1 MGSMRYSF
9 VPKRLTA
16 KTLLIGTSP
25 VLLVLVVVLK
35 VVFTPA
41 YGVQLGNRALQLAS
55 SQAGATTDYR
65 LTFTLPT
72 TGTLGS
78 IAIEFCSN
86 DPFPN
91 TPCTP
96 PAGLDASAVVLADQ
110 TGATGFSVDPSSTA
124 NNIVLSRAAAVET
137 TIPVSYHFT
146 NVVNP
151 SSPGSYYARIQ
162 TYASTDAGGPASD
175 YGGLAFA
182 TTNAI
187 TISATV
193 PPYLIFCT
201 GVSIPGYNCANA
213 LGDYVDFGELSPVNA
228 RVGRSQFL
236 VATNAADGYGVSVN
250 GTSLTSGNNVIAAM
264 SANDVSRP
272 GLPQFGFNLRANS
285 TPANGS
291 DPSGPGTGQPLPNYN
306 QPNSYRFV
314 SGDSLVINPV
324 PDNVRLFTS
333 SYIANIPTI
342 QAPGVYVST
351 LTYVCLAL
359 F

>member
-1 MGSMRYSF
+1 MNYSF
-9 VPKRLTA
+9 VSKRLTV
-16 KTLLIGTSP
+16 KTILISVGLGLMLFI
-25 VLLVLVVVLK
+25 VLWQIL
-35 VVFTPA
+35 FTPA
-41 YGVQLGNRALQLAS
+41 YGVQLGARSMQLAS

-65 LTFTLPT
+65 MSFTLPT

-78 IAIEFCSN
+78 IAVEFCSN

-91 TPCTP
+91 TSCTA
-96 PAGLDASAVVLADQ
+96 PAGMDASAVVLTGQ
-110 TGATGFSVDPSSTA
+110 TGATGFSIDPGSTA
-124 NNIVLSRAAAVET
+124 NNIILTRPPAAET
-137 TIPVSYHFT
+137 TIPVTYDLS
-146 NVVNP
+146 NIVNP

-162 TYASTDAGGPASD
+162 TYVTSDASGPASD

-201 GVSIPGYNCANA
+201 GVSIPGNNCVNA
-213 LGDYVDFGELSPVNA
+213 SGNFVDFGELSPVNA
-228 RVGRSQFL
+228 RVGHSQFL
-236 VATNAADGYGVSVN
+236 VATNAVDGFGVTVS
-250 GTSLTSGNNVIAAM
+250 GSTLASGNNAIAAM
-264 SANDVSRP
+264 SVNDVSRP

-285 TPANGS
+285 TPANGN
-291 DPSGPGTGQPLPNYN
+291 DPAGPGTGQPLPNYN

-314 SGDSLVINPV
+314 SGDSLVINPA
-324 PDNVRLFTS
+324 PDDVRVYTS
-333 SYIANIPTI
+333 SYIANIPNVQPAGI
-342 QAPGVYVST
+342 YVST